1 MEHEVSPWIMFI
13 MASVVIV
20 ALSVLSYIATRKLD
34 MIPTRRTQ
42 SFVEQ
47 IVESLNH
54 FIVGIMGPKGEK
66 YTPFVG
72 TIFLYIICMNLLGLI
87 PMFKSPTSNLT
98 ITLSVSIPV
107 FFFYNYAGIREA
119 GIKPWLKHLMGE
131 PIWLAPLMFP
141 IHVIG
146 ELARPISLGI
156 RLYGNIFGEETILA
170 VLAAMTVVVVPYFIA
185 VPTQF
190 PMMLFAIFTS
200 FIQALVFSTLTAIY
214 ISIAISNHEEH

>member
-1 MEHEVSPWIMFI
+1 MFI